1 MDKAHFDQLVA
12 GVKEMKRHIAGKTV
26 RGARA
31 SVLVEPDVKA
41 IREAASISQAQFAKL
56 IGVNL
61 RTLQNWE
68 QRRTRPTGPARVLLK
83 IVSNDPKAAVEAIN
97 Q

>member
-12 GVKEMKRHIAGKTV
+12 GVKEMKRHIAGKSV

-31 SVLVEPDVKA
+31 SEVADPDVRA
-41 IREAASISQAQFAKL
+41 IREAARISQSQFAKL

-61 RTLQNWE
+61 RRLQNWE
-68 QRRTRPTGPARVLLK
+68 QHRTRPTGPARVLLK
-83 IVSNDPKAAVEAIN
+83 IVSNDHMAVVNEIN
-97 Q
+97 D